1 MVTNS
6 ATFGRSGVH
15 DFMLVR
21 ATAVILTLYSIYLV
35 GFIAFN
41 DITYDVWT
49 GFFAKTSTKVFT
61 LLALFSVLMHGWIGA
76 WQVLSD
82 YVKPAL
88 WRGVAQFLVVV
99 LLLVYLLTGIVV
111 LWGV

>member
-6 ATFGRSGVH
+6 ATLGRNGIQ
-15 DFMLVR
+15 DFILLRV
-21 ATAVILTLYSIYLV
+21 TAVIMTLYTLYLV

-41 DITYDVWT
+41 DIDYVVWV
-49 GFFAKTSTKVFT
+49 GFFAATSTKVFT
-61 LLALFSVLMHGWIGA
+61 ILALVSVLIHAWIGA

-82 YVKPAL
+82 YVKCAML
-88 WRGVAQFLVVV
+88 RGVAQFAIVV
-99 LLLVYLLTGIVV
+99 LLLVYVLTGIVV